1 MPRLT
6 SKFRPIH
13 HQQLSLKPRYSGQ
26 RFHSTTQETFL
37 SFRSHIGAIDE
48 LFKAC
53 PPQQW
58 KTLSLAIRDA
68 LAGAGE
74 KIGLKVDIYVKIED
88 KEP

>member
-1 MPRLT
+1 MDAAKRTT
-6 SKFRPIH
+6 SDEKNG
-13 HQQLSLKPRYSGQ
+13 SKPSELPGPEWYL
-26 RFHSTTQETFL
+26 EE
-37 SFRSHIGAIDE
+37 FRSHIGAIDE

-74 KIGLKVDIYVKIED
+74 KIGLKTDIYVKTDD

>member
-1 MPRLT
+1 MDAAKRTT
-6 SKFRPIH
+6 SDEKNGSEPSELPGPEWYLE
-13 HQQLSLKPRYSGQ
+13 Q
-26 RFHSTTQETFL
+26 
-37 SFRSHIGAIDE
+37 FRSHIGAIHA

-68 LAGAGE
+68 LTEVGE
-74 KIGLKVDIYVKIED
+74 KTGLKIDIYVNPMD